1 MIGEDLKRIR
11 RDFKERSIA
20 LRNREQ
26 YDRAVATLDQA
37 LQELQVLKPDGASE
51 EGELR
56 AEIADT
62 YGITGGVY
70 RRAGETA
77 RALDAYRNGAAEEEK
92 DRASTY
98 NLSNVITLEITFEKR
113 SPEDP
118 EVRKQIDAAIERL
131 ELATVSGRQDE
142 WWAWFDLGQSY
153 LLRGTAADARR
164 CYERAIATGPRAD
177 DIERHVQ
184 ILEELREATK
194 TTAPQ
199 ISRDIELAIEF
210 LRTHID

>member
-11 RDFKERSIA
+11 RDFKDRAIA
-20 LRNREQ
+20 LRNRGQ

-37 LQELQVLKPDGASE
+37 RQELLALKPDSASE
-51 EGELR
+51 ERELR

-62 YGITGGVY
+62 HGIAGGVY

-77 RALDAYRNGAAEEEK
+77 RALDAYREGAKVEAT
-92 DRASTY
+92 DRLSTY

-113 SPEDP
+113 SPDEP
-118 EVRKQIDAAIERL
+118 EVRRQIDGAIEQL
-131 ELATVSGRQDE
+131 ERQTVSGRQDE
-142 WWAWFDLGQSY
+142 WWAWFDLGQLY
-153 LLRGTAADARR
+153 LLRGRAADARR
-164 CYERAIATGPRAD
+164 CYERAIATGPRSD

-184 ILEELREATK
+184 ILEELREAAK
-194 TTAPQ
+194 TSAPQ
-199 ISRDIELAIEF
+199 ISRDIQSANEL